1 MVREPPPSPVLAFEA
16 LISHSAGLC
25 LSALSSQWLPHALLH
40 WQALLFKQTHR
51 LLLLVPDV
59 VGRDRTLSL
68 VSMADNC
75 ARAVLP
81 KVPVAGKAMLTS
93 YNEWV
98 ADAVETAEYDQQHL
112 IDAGKSSLPLAIH
125 HGNAPL
131 TTGSPRS
138 LQAVCEYY
146 LYRND
151 GLQRVN
157 KSLVAHISSLESDL
171 QQAQTSLFDAQC
183 IISRIKEVEEV
194 RAKRLRVTP
203 AVFRALGQQDPRFTE
218 QKKESQLVQPEDSV
232 EAHAQHDH
240 LMNDPVTRV
249 KAENAAEGELRDDLK
264 KIGTV
269 WISNSDDETEDPYD
283 SQEERRVVERTDV
296 DNSVLHEST
305 DGRPHAFEVD
315 ALRTAMAFTTTPNNF
330 NKLTTAEPPNVSQEA
345 RAIDCTNVDGSAPRE
360 STSERPRIAEV
371 DVQDTTPYDPDEA
384 TNDADGDSTNFSQLL
399 ELDGPKAEEADGD
412 GDEDSWHRRALRRL
426 AKEREQRRRRS
437 RSQSLTSS
445 SPQHS
450 RSSFASSVET
460 DSSLPRSSVTTEDQ
474 DADADDE
481 EEPEAPLDFQS
492 LVALRASDDVHSTA
506 EWQHRALHCLTKERE
521 RLPQCHRLRSASVSP
536 TNSSTSPLTFLYA

>member
-1 MVREPPPSPVLAFEA
+1 MVREPPSPVLPFEA
-16 LISHSAGLC
+16 LIFHSAGFC
-25 LSALSSQWLPHALLH
+25 LSTLPSQWPPRALLH
-40 WQALLFKQTHR
+40 WQALLFKQTRR

-75 ARAVLP
+75 TRAVLP
-81 KVPVAGKAMLTS
+81 KVPVVGKAMLMS

-98 ADAVETAEYDQQHL
+98 ADAVETAEHDQQQL

-125 HGNAPL
+125 HGNVPL

-151 GLQRVN
+151 GLQRMN
-157 KSLVAHISSLESDL
+157 KSLVAQIGSLESDL
-171 QQAQTSLFDAQC
+171 QQAQSSLFDAQC

-218 QKKESQLVQPEDSV
+218 QKKESQVVQSEDSV
-232 EAHAQHDH
+232 GVHAQHDH

-249 KAENAAEGELRDDLK
+249 KAEDAAEGELRDDLK

-269 WISNSDDETEDPYD
+269 WVSNSDDETEDPYG
-283 SQEERRVVERTDV
+283 SQEERRAVERTDV
-296 DNSVLHEST
+296 DDSVPREST
-305 DGRPHAFEVD
+305 GGRPHAFEVD

-330 NKLTTAEPPNVSQEA
+330 NKLTTAKPSSASQEEA
-345 RAIDCTNVDGSAPRE
+345 RAIDRTDVDDSVSRE
-360 STSERPRIAEV
+360 STSGHPRTAEV
-371 DVQDTTPYDPDEA
+371 GVQDTTPYDPDET
-384 TNDADGDSTNFSQLL
+384 TNDAGGDSTNFSQLL
-399 ELDGPKAEEADGD
+399 ELDGPKAEEAEGD

-450 RSSFASSVET
+450 RSSFASSIET

-492 LVALRASDDVHSTA
+492 LVALRASDDVRSTA
-506 EWQHRALHCLTKERE
+506 EWQHRALRCLTKERE

-536 TNSSTSPLTFLYA
+536 TNSSTSPLNYLYQ